1 MKKLSS
7 TNTQLEGFVR
17 TKNEK
22 GETALHCAAQ
32 MKKNNLHFPE
42 EDRMIIKLLME
53 NGSDVFIQTQ
63 DVSMIFGL
71 KLGLLY
77 EIKKDYKDFDENYNF
92 LQLIVGYRIERQFSI
107 MLPKMEMLMWLNRF

>member
-7 TNTQLEGFVR
+7 TNTQLESFVR

-63 DVSMIFGL
+63 DVSISFGL

-77 EIKKDYKDFDENYNF
+77 EIKRNTKISMRTTIFFNPLLD
-92 LQLIVGYRIERQFSI
+92 LG
-107 MLPKMEMLMWLNRF
+107 

>member
-63 DVSMIFGL
+63 DVSILFGL
-71 KLGLLY
+71 QLGFLY
-77 EIKKDYKDFDENYNF
+77 EKSKE
-92 LQLIVGYRIERQFSI
+92 LQ
-107 MLPKMEMLMWLNRF
+107 RFR

>member
-63 DVSMIFGL
+63 DVSIFFGL
-71 KLGLLY
+71 KLGFLY
-77 EIKKDYKDFDENYNF
+77 EIKRNTKISMRATIFFN
-92 LQLIVGYRIERQFSI
+92 QLLDLG
-107 MLPKMEMLMWLNRF
+107 